1 MKKGQKVANSYKE
14 LKAKAD
20 ELMRQAEEA
29 RAAEI
34 ASVVSQIKQ
43 IMADYGVTVADLR
56 GTGTGTGKRR
66 GRKPGA
72 TKAKA
77 KKAKG
82 VRSKVAPKYK
92 DPATGKTWSGRGKEP
107 TWLVAYKRK
116 GKKREDFAI

>member
-1 MKKGQKVANSYKE
+1 MKKGKQVASSYKE
-14 LKAKAD
+14 LKEKAD
-20 ELMRQAEEA
+20 ELMRQAEAA

-34 ASVVSQIKQ
+34 QSVVSQIRK
-43 IMADYGVTVADLR
+43 IMDDYGVTVADLR
-56 GTGTGTGKRR
+56 GAGKRR

-72 TKAKA
+72 VKAKA
-77 KKAKG
+77 KKSRG
-82 VRSKVAPKYK
+82 TRGRVPPKYR

>member
-1 MKKGQKVANSYKE
+1 MKKGKQMASYKE

-20 ELMRQAEEA
+20 ELLRQAEAA
-29 RAAEI
+29 RSAEI
-34 ASVVSQIKQ
+34 ESVVSQIKK
-43 IMADYGVTVADLR
+43 IMEEYGVTLADLR
-56 GTGTGTGKRR
+56 GAGGGKRR

-72 TKAKA
+72 RKVKA

-82 VRSKVAPKYK
+82 ARAKVAPKYR